1 MDDNSTKRGDQANIV
16 EDLATR
22 VRKLATMARFT
33 ATALGEELGIPSSSA
48 ANYWSGKRAW
58 PVDALPG
65 LARLLGVNVD
75 FLVTGDNL
83 ALTTTKDRRLG
94 YGAPASERS
103 ADRSETVEVA
113 EIDLRY
119 GLGATYLDDV
129 VEAEPRQFSRAWLR
143 HFTDSP
149 PEELFW
155 ARGQGNSMEGTIHD
169 SDIVLIDRRQQSPRM
184 ADLIWA
190 LAFGEIGMIK
200 RLRPMPDGSV
210 KILSDN
216 AAVPPEVAHDGELTI
231 IGRVVAVVKRV

>member
-1 MDDNSTKRGDQANIV
+1 MTLGDRIKARLTAKGWSQA
-16 EDLATR
+16 E
-22 VRKLATMARFT
+22 
-33 ATALGEELGIPSSSA
+33 
-48 ANYWSGKRAW
+48 
-58 PVDALPG
+58 
-65 LARLLGVNVD
+65 LARRIGVQSTSIWK
-75 FLVTGDNL
+75 LVEGQSQGSKHLHAIARELDTTIDYLTGEIDDPAPANL
-83 ALTTTKDRRLG
+83 ADRRLG
-94 YGAPASERS
+94 YGAPPADGALSDQRS
-103 ADRSETVEVA
+103 DAVDVA

-119 GLGATYLDDV
+119 GLGATYLDSGV
-129 VEAEPRQFSRAWLR
+129 QAEPRRFSRAWLR

-190 LAFGEIGMIK
+190 FAFGEIGMIK

-216 AAVPPEVAHDGELTI
+216 PAVPPETAHDGELNI
-231 IGRVVAVVKRV
+231 IGRVVAVVKRL